1 MPTLTVTAK
10 GQVTLKKEIFA
21 HLKVQPGDKVT
32 VNPLPNGRVEI
43 QAEPARTK
51 TFDDV
56 FGMFP
61 APPGPP
67 PTIEELNEI
76 IADSW
81 AGKR

>member
-10 GQVTLKKEIFA
+10 GQVTLKKEILA
-21 HLKVQPGDKVT
+21 HLKVQPGDKIT

-56 FGMFP
+56 YG
-61 APPGPP
+61 AIK
-67 PTIEELNEI
+67 TDIALSIEEMNEI